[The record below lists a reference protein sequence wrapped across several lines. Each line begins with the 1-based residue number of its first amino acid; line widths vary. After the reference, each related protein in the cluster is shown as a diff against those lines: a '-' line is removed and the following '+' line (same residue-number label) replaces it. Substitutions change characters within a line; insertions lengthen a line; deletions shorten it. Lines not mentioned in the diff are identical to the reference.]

1 MFPEMKRFLP
11 LMLAGS
17 LWLSGA
23 ASAAA
28 PVDSPLLEQA
38 KRAFQAGDR
47 EEAIRIATRM
57 IAAEPKE
64 PNNYFLRARFQELMG
79 KREAALA
86 DYTKLLEVAPQARE
100 VFYHRAI
107 ILFLLGRIPES
118 AADFD
123 TFIAAQPD
131 RVPALW
137 QRGIVLYYAG
147 RYEDGRKQFETHR
160 TVNPADVENSTWHFL
175 CVAREKGVEVARQQ
189 LIPVTGDSR
198 VPMAE
203 ILELY
208 AGKGTP
214 EKVMEKVAGAK
225 IDPAAKPAQ
234 LLYSHLY
241 LALYFEAT
249 GNPALRRSHLEK
261 AVETNLKNEYM
272 WEVAR
277 VHLELLKSGK
287 LK

>member
-1 MFPEMKRFLP
+1 V
-11 LMLAGS
+11 LAGS
-17 LWLSGA
+17 LWMSGA

-28 PVDSPLLEQA
+28 PVDIPLLEQA

-47 EEAIRIATRM
+47 EEAIRVATKM
-57 IAAEPKE
+57 IEAEPKE

-79 KREAALA
+79 RREAALA
-86 DYTKLLEVAPQARE
+86 DYTKLLEVAPQAKE

-123 TFIAAQPD
+123 AFIVAQPD

-147 RYEDGRKQFETHR
+147 RFEDGRKQFETHR

-175 CVAREKGVEVARQQ
+175 CVAREQGVEAARQQ

-214 EKVMEKVAGAK
+214 EKVMEKVESAK